1 MVGLNHPPLS
11 LIFYKNFITCTKEIN
26 LISVPCFMEL
36 IDQNI
41 ANATRMRVYVLV
53 TASRN
58 VFTPCHISVF
68 DICRII
74 EVM

>member
-1 MVGLNHPPLS
+1 
-11 LIFYKNFITCTKEIN
+11 
-26 LISVPCFMEL
+26 MEL

-74 EVM
+74 EVMWASTPELDLEKTQQTYISASRNL